1 MAQIEYV
8 KKVDNL
14 VRLQTVLVSC
24 SNKEGLVSNR
34 LKDKSLIDGVPEK
47 GILGAI
53 LDKNPEA
60 LLISTGGTY
69 KTIKEAGLPVM
80 EISQYTQYPEMKT
93 GLVKSLHPA
102 IHAGLLAYKYTPAD
116 DIFMK
121 QMGLRYIDALIVN
134 FYPLDEKIK
143 ENEKSFEVLRQF
155 IDVGGPTM
163 THNARK
169 AFISTAAITNP
180 EDYKTLVEELEKNK
194 GAVSISFRLELAKK
208 ASKILTEYMLSVDKL
223 IQGTTIEQ
231 IKNSYEIQE

>member
-1 MAQIEYV
+1 MAEMEYV
-8 KKVDNL
+8 KKIDNL
-14 VRLQTVLVSC
+14 VKLQTVLVSC
-24 SNKEGLVSNR
+24 SNKEGIVSNR
-34 LKDKSLIDGVPEK
+34 RKDKSIIHGLPEK

-53 LDKNPEA
+53 LNKNPEA

-102 IHAGLLAYKYTPAD
+102 IHAGLLAHKHTVSD
-116 DIFMK
+116 DIFMRER
-121 QMGLRYIDALIVN
+121 GLRYIDALIVN

-143 ENEKSFEVLRQF
+143 ENGENFEVLRQF

-169 AFISTAAITNP
+169 AFVSTAVVTNP
-180 EDYKTLVEELEKNK
+180 EDYKALADELEKNN
-194 GAVSISFRLELAKK
+194 GAVSITFRLELAKK
-208 ASKILTEYMLSVDKL
+208 ASKMLTEYMLSVDKL
-223 IQGTTIEQ
+223 IQRTTIEQ
-231 IKNSYEIQE
+231 IKKCYDV